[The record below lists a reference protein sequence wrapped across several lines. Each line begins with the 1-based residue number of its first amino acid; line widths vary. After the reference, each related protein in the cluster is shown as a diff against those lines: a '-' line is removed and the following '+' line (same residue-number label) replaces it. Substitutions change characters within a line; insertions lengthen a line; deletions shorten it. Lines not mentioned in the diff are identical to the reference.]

1 MPSFRPEHQQV
12 AVELPWKAERPWRSS
27 LIELAADFGRFALVA
42 LLLLAVLVTAWWPA
56 QTRRALADTDDR
68 NWLPGGA

>member
-1 MPSFRPEHQQV
+1 MPSLRPEDQQV
-12 AVELPWKAERPWRSS
+12 AIELPWKGRPWRSS
-27 LIELAADFGRFALVA
+27 LIELAADIGRFALVA

-56 QTRRALADTDDR
+56 QTRRALAGTDHR